1 MAILR
6 DSSAIRGEVFDLIIV
21 GGGVQGAALSMAASA
36 RGLRSLLLERRD
48 FGSGTSAQSLRILHG
63 GLRYLQSL
71 DLSRFRESVEQRR
84 WWLQTFPDLV
94 SPLPCLLPLYGEG
107 ARRRSILR
115 PALLLNDLLSARRNA
130 GVPDDV
136 AIPSSRTIGR
146 DETMELFPGVRV
158 DGLQGAAFWH
168 DASMV
173 SPHRLMIEM
182 LRYAVDGGAIALNYV
197 EVLQVQETGSSVT
210 GVRARDVLSG
220 EEFDC
225 RAPVVVN
232 TAGHGSLGL
241 LERSRGGAHEGMWP
255 CIAFNLL
262 LDRALPAEVSVGVHR
277 PGPSHQVFFL
287 RPHGER
293 TFAGTVY
300 LPWRKGEEIPDRLPA
315 TAIAGF
321 LADLRATVPGFEV
334 EEADVLLQTWGVL
347 PASSPGSATPAR
359 RPVVVDHGETGG
371 PRGLWSVAA
380 VKFTTAPAVA
390 RRILNRALGRPSG
403 DKLAGGAAPA
413 SRGGASSPPGL
424 QRRRQVR
431 PWLSPGE
438 FLQRH
443 QHSPSEAARHIV
455 DLVDE
460 ESVVTRDDLVLRRL
474 DWGLEGGDVREA
486 KLVIGGILERFGK
499 SLPSD
504 RVSRA

>member
-1 MAILR
+1 VAILR

-71 DLSRFRESVEQRR
+71 DLPRFRESVAQRR
-84 WWLQTFPDLV
+84 WWLRTFPELV
-94 SPLPCLLPLYGEG
+94 RPLPCLLPLYGEG
-107 ARRRSILR
+107 ARRRCILR

-136 AIPSSRTIGR
+136 AIPSSRTVSR
-146 DETMELFPGVRV
+146 DETMEFFPGVRV
-158 DGLQGAAFWH
+158 EGLQGAALWH
-168 DASMV
+168 DASMI

-182 LRYAVDGGAIALNYV
+182 LHNAVDGGATALNYM
-197 EVLQVQETGSSVT
+197 EVLQVQEVGGRAT
-210 GVRARDVLSG
+210 GVRARDVVSG
-220 EEFDC
+220 EEVDC

-241 LERSRGGAHEGMWP
+241 LQQTRGGAPEGMWP

-262 LDRALPAEVSVGVHR
+262 LDHPLPAEVSVGVHR
-277 PGPSHQVFFL
+277 PEPSNQVFFL

-300 LPWRKGEEIPDRLPA
+300 LPWRKDEEIPDRLPD

-321 LADLRATVPGFEV
+321 LSDLRAAVPGFEV

-347 PASSPGSATPAR
+347 PASSAGSAAPAR
-359 RPVVVDHGETGG
+359 RPVIVNHGETGG
-371 PRGLWSVAA
+371 PPGLWSVAG

-390 RRILNRALGRPSG
+390 GRVLDQALGRSSG
-403 DKLAGGAAPA
+403 DKGSGGSAPALREGAA
-413 SRGGASSPPGL
+413 SPPGD
-424 QRRRQVR
+424 QRRRPVR

-438 FLQRH
+438 FLRRH
-443 QHSPSEAARHIV
+443 QHSPSDAARHIV
-455 DLVDE
+455 DLVDA
-460 ESVVTRDDLVLRRL
+460 ESVVNRDDLVLRRL

-486 KLVIGGILERFGK
+486 KLVIGGILERFGR
-499 SLPSD
+499 SLPSNPVP
-504 RVSRA
+504 RG